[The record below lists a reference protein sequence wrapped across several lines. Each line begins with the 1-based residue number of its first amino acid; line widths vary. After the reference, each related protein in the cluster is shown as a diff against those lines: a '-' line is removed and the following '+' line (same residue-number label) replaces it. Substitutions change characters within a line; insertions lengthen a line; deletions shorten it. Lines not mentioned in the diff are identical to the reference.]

1 MASPFEAVA
10 SAIISVFNT
19 EFAVEQFT
27 MIPDELHESLGRK
40 RVDVGIAPVEDLV
53 QTSNGIVQET
63 WVEIKFYNLWKQ
75 EIDPNTQINPY
86 IITGYADRLRNAL
99 RVARIQDPGTDQV
112 WFFEVRRVQYPR
124 DPTGNKSRFVMTVR
138 ALGSNSNLVE
148 TTG

>member
-10 SAIISVFNT
+10 SAIIGVFNT

-63 WVEIKFYNLWKQ
+63 WVEIKFYDRWKQ
-75 EIDPNTQINPY
+75 EISPDTQINPY

-124 DPTGNKSRFVMTVR
+124 DPTGNKSRFIMTVR

>member
-10 SAIISVFNT
+10 SAIIGVFNT
-19 EFAVEQFT
+19 EFAAEQFT

-53 QTSNGIVQET
+53 QASNGIVQET
-63 WVEIKFYNLWKQ
+63 WVEIKFYDRWKQ
-75 EIDPNTQINPY
+75 EISPDTQINPY

-124 DPTGNKSRFVMTVR
+124 DPTGNKSRFIMTVR